1 MKKLLIAALG
11 LSAVTSSFAQT
22 ISITNFGPGY
32 TQNFDS
38 LTNAA
43 SNTALTA
50 GGGEFNNGAGATL
63 AGWYYGQ
70 NGGTGSNYNLFG
82 DTGASNTGRFYSYG
96 AASTTERALGSA
108 SSGTVGTNSFGARFV
123 NNTGTSTGEAVIQ
136 FDLEQWRNGG
146 NVNLQGLQL
155 SYKLIKAGG
164 GGSYVQSEFNAGTG
178 YLGTNVWMQTTLTS
192 DTLLSSLS
200 APVLTNTVQ
209 GPISGATASALD
221 GNAVANSVRVR
232 AVLTLFGDGQTWDNG
247 DELVFRFSDI
257 NDTGNDHGFGIDNVV
272 VVPEPASFAVM
283 GLGLLGLA
291 ARRRRKS

>member
-123 NNTGTSTGEAVIQ
+123 NNTGTSTGLAVIQ

-146 NVNLQGLQL
+146 NVNKQGLQL
-155 SYKLIKAGG
+155 TYQLIKAGG
-164 GGSYVQSEFNAGTG
+164 SYSQANFNTGTG
-178 YLGTNVWMQTTLTS
+178 YGSGHVWLQTTSTTDATLSNLT
-192 DTLLSSLS
+192 
-200 APVLTNTVQ
+200 APVLANSIQ
-209 GPISGATASALD
+209 GPISGATASALN
-221 GNAVANSVRVR
+221 GNDPANSVRVR
-232 AVLTLFGDGQTWDNG
+232 AVVELFGEGLSWDQG
-247 DELVFRFSDI
+247 DEIVFRFSDI

-272 VVPEPASFAVM
+272 VVPEPASMAVF
-283 GLGLLGLA
+283 GVGLLGLA
-291 ARRRRKS
+291 VRRRRTSK